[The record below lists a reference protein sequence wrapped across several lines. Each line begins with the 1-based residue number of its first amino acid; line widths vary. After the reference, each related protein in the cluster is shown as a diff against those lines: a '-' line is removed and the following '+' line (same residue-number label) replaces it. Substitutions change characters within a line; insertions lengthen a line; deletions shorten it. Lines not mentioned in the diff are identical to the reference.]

1 MLNRFASNGPPVLWE
16 KAVGTGYSAP
26 SVRGHAL
33 VLHHRVG
40 NEEVVQS
47 FDPDTGQSQWRYAY
61 PSDFVDP
68 YGYNNGPRSTPLLSS
83 NRVYTF
89 GAEGK
94 LLCLD
99 LATGK
104 LVWQRDTAKDWEIPN
119 AFFGV
124 GSTPILDGELLFVM
138 VGGQPDAGMVALNAG
153 TGATVW
159 ESVGETSWQG
169 ARMAGWPG
177 EPPVRWQR
185 AEKQA
190 SYSTPRLVTIHGQ
203 QHLLC
208 LMRQGLVSLDPARGS
223 RASVF
228 GSVRVSTI
236 PLTP

>member
-1 MLNRFASNGPPVLWE
+1 M
-16 KAVGTGYSAP
+16 
-26 SVRGHAL
+26 
-33 VLHHRVG
+33 
-40 NEEVVQS
+40 
-47 FDPDTGQSQWRYAY
+47 
-61 PSDFVDP
+61 DP

-153 TGATVW
+153 TGTTVW

-169 ARMAGWPG
+169 ARMIGWPG

-190 SYSTPRLVTIHGQ
+190 SYSTPRLATIHGQ
-203 QHLLC
+203 RHLLC
-208 LMRQGLVSLDPARGS
+208 LMRQGLVSLDPANGEVGFSFWFRSPSNDSVNAMTPIVVDDLIFISAAYSRSGLSCSGS
-223 RASVF
+223 GPIARA
-228 GSVRVSTI
+228 
-236 PLTP
+236 